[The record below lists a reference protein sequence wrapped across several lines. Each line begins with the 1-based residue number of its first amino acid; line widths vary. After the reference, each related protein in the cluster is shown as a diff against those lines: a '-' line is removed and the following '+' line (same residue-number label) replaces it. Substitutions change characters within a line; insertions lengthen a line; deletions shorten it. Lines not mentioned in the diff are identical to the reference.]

1 MYHPSKKL
9 LKKKL
14 DSGQLT
20 SLQNTDDGSFL
31 NEGHDTENIQIL
43 DPVAEGLKLM
53 QQDTISY

>member
-31 NEGHDTENIQIL
+31 NEGHDTENI
-43 DPVAEGLKLM
+43 
-53 QQDTISY
+53 